1 MNIIGE
7 TVGMEGL
14 SQSSLLRCMKIIN
27 SLEIIIIIRF
37 LFTVVSCLL
46 VSLVYQVT
54 GPRATTINTIR
65 TIDESF

>member
-27 SLEIIIIIRF
+27 SLEIIIR
-37 LFTVVSCLL
+37 
-46 VSLVYQVT
+46 
-54 GPRATTINTIR
+54 
-65 TIDESF
+65 